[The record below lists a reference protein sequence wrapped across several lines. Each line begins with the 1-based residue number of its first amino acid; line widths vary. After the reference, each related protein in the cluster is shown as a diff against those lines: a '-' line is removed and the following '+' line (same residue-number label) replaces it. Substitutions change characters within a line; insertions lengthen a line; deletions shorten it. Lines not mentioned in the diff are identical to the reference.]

1 MRGKVLLIDDDPHIL
16 SFLKEHLTLNDFTVS
31 DFNSPTDAIDHFQNN
46 SYDLVLSD
54 VKMNEMTGDEVLRH
68 VKKKSPETGVI
79 LMTGYGSINHTV
91 NAMRR
96 GAFDYITKPFSS
108 TEILSRINYFFKHK
122 EEQEQTYEARYQKDA
137 TIASPTKRI
146 EKQESNPEPGH
157 VRLVGESPKIKKLL
171 NILPQIARNNA
182 PIMIQGDS
190 GTGKEVYARLI
201 QQNSNRS
208 KAPYITINC
217 ANLPSELV
225 ESTLFGHVKGA
236 FTGAISDKKG
246 AFEEAD
252 GGTLL
257 LDEITEIDINI
268 QAKLLRV
275 LQEGEFQRVGSQK
288 LKKVDVRIISTTNRD
303 ITKTI
308 QEGKF
313 RSDLYFRLNVFP
325 IKMPSLNER
334 VEDIPVLANYFCEK
348 YAEQYSTEPK
358 SISGDLKNYLISQ
371 NWDGNVRQLE
381 NFILRGILMSGDAE
395 IIETSH
401 VINNLFGDFGQE
413 IKEDKIN
420 DIPLLPIEEME
431 KKLIQK
437 ALKRTNG
444 NQKEAAKILK
454 ISDRTIRNKLKNYSA
469 TVAI

>member
-1 MRGKVLLIDDDPHIL
+1 MRGKILLIDDDPHIL
-16 SFLKEHLTLNDFTVS
+16 SFLKEHLTLNNYHVT
-31 DFNSPTDAIDHFQNN
+31 DFNSPSDAINHFRENK
-46 SYDLVLSD
+46 YDLVLSD
-54 VKMNEMTGDEVLRH
+54 VKMNDMTGDEVLRH
-68 VKKKSPETGVI
+68 VKKSRPETGVI

-122 EEQEQTYEARYQKDA
+122 EEPKSAAANSVSKPAANSTEA
-137 TIASPTKRI
+137 TPISSEVGSIAF
-146 EKQESNPEPGH
+146 
-157 VRLVGESPKIKKLL
+157 VGESPKIKKLM
-171 NILPQIARNNA
+171 NILPQISRNNA
-182 PIMIQGDS
+182 PVMIQGDS

-201 QQNSNRS
+201 QQNSTRAN
-208 KAPYITINC
+208 APYITINC

-236 FTGAISDKKG
+236 FTGAVTDKKG

-288 LKKVDVRIISTTNRD
+288 TQKVDVRIISTTNRN
-303 ITKTI
+303 INKAI
-308 QEGKF
+308 NEGKF

-334 VEDIPVLANYFCEK
+334 VEDIPLLADYFCKK
-348 YAEQYSTEPK
+348 YSRQYSLERK
-358 SISGDLKNYLISQ
+358 SISEDLQNYLVTQSW
-371 NWDGNVRQLE
+371 NGNVRQLE
-381 NFILRGILMSGDAE
+381 NFILRGILMAADSNV
-395 IIETSH
+395 IEMNH
-401 VINNLFGDFGQE
+401 VMNNLFGDYN
-413 IKEDKIN
+413 EDYAEEKTSE
-420 DIPLLPIEEME
+420 IPLVPIEEME
-431 KKLIQK
+431 KRLIQK

-454 ISDRTIRNKLKNYSA
+454 ISDRTIRNKLKNYTP

>member
-1 MRGKVLLIDDDPHIL
+1 MRGKILLIDDDPHIL
-16 SFLKEHLTLNDFTVS
+16 GFLKEHLTLNDYQVT
-31 DFNSPTDAIDHFQNN
+31 DFNSPSNAIEHFQGNH
-46 SYDLVLSD
+46 YDLVLSD

-68 VKKKSPETGVI
+68 IKKCRPETGVI

-108 TEILSRINYFFKHK
+108 TEILSRINYFFNYKGESKPIQGHAVLK
-122 EEQEQTYEARYQKDA
+122 ASTTSSGDADKVLPLQKSGSVKF
-137 TIASPTKRI
+137 I
-146 EKQESNPEPGH
+146 
-157 VRLVGESPKIKKLL
+157 GESPKIKKLL
-171 NILPQIARNNA
+171 NILPQISRNNA
-182 PIMIQGDS
+182 PVMIQGDS

-201 QQNSNRS
+201 QQNSTRAN
-208 KAPYITINC
+208 APYITINC

-236 FTGAISDKKG
+236 FTGAVSDKKG

-275 LQEGEFQRVGSQK
+275 LQEGEFQQVGSQK
-288 LKKVDVRIISTTNRD
+288 IKKVDVRIISTTNRN
-303 ITKTI
+303 ISKAI
-308 QEGKF
+308 NEGKF

-325 IKMPSLNER
+325 IKMPSLSER
-334 VEDIPVLANYFCEK
+334 IEDIPLLADYFCEK
-348 YAEQYSTEPK
+348 YARQYSIERK
-358 SISGDLKNYLISQ
+358 SISEDLKNYLVTQSW
-371 NWDGNVRQLE
+371 NGNVRQLE
-381 NFILRGILMSGDAE
+381 NFILRGILMSVDSNVIE
-395 IIETSH
+395 ISH
-401 VINNLFGDFGQE
+401 VMNNLFGDYNEE
-413 IKEDKIN
+413 ITEEKVSE
-420 DIPLLPIEEME
+420 IPLVPIEEME
-431 KKLIQK
+431 KRLIQK

-454 ISDRTIRNKLKNYSA
+454 ISDRTIRNKLKNYSP
-469 TVAI
+469 TVAM